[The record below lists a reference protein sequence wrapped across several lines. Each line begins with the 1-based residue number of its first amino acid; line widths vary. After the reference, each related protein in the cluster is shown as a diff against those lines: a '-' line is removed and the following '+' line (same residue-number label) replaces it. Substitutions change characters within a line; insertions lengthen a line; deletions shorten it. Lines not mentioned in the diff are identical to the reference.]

1 MHHIWLPLVPPP
13 PTSYSNF
20 ETTRGY
26 LLPGYEWPLKPHQC
40 VQEIASSLSRLTTA
54 PASSTPH
61 FLPKHNMPPVIFYS
75 RHVYILLNVL
85 LAVPVLEI
93 LPYKQSRPWICM
105 NQLHYRI
112 QINGITNDINRHNG
126 CRALR
131 LCQPPTSCT
140 KANLAIPYHHYRS

>member
-40 VQEIASSLSRLTTA
+40 VQEIAPSLSRLTTA
-54 PASSTPH
+54 PASSPPH

-75 RHVYILLNVL
+75 RHVYCLLKVRRC
-85 LAVPVLEI
+85 VPELEVI
-93 LPYKQSRPWICM
+93 PYTQSRTAYCM
-105 NQLHYRI
+105 SPRPA
-112 QINGITNDINRHNG
+112 RH
-126 CRALR
+126 
-131 LCQPPTSCT
+131 
-140 KANLAIPYHHYRS
+140 